1 MKTVTIVAE
10 DRVGLLADV
19 SYILGKSNINI
30 DALCVEVINGKAI
43 IAMGV
48 KDPKKTSTV
57 LQSNGFKTTGED
69 AIVIKVSNKA
79 VADIRE
85 MLEQE
90 KVLVKQF
97 NTISSND
104 KDTIYALEVDK
115 PRKASKMLGS
125 FIISSINPPFM

>member
-125 FIISSINPPFM
+125 FILGGLLPPSL